1 MLRKLQKVANV
12 IFIRRSMI
20 SVYVSAI
27 LGDRDCVTVT
37 YVTMVTW
44 TVHIDAWKRYRS
56 SLLRYRYVR

>member
-12 IFIRRSMI
+12 IFIRRSII

-56 SLLRYRYVR
+56 LLRYRYVR

>member
-12 IFIRRSMI
+12 IFIRRSII

-44 TVHIDAWKRYRS
+44 TVHIDA
-56 SLLRYRYVR
+56 